1 MMLLKA
7 CIEVFLLCVSCVSYA
22 QMGMRERVVF
32 YNTENLFDTRNDTLT
47 ADDDFTPR
55 KTALES
61 GTLYR
66 KLLNISKVL
75 NGLWCGKVSATHRLE
90 RGGES
95 ECCFRLGKQ
104 NGVGGW

>member
-1 MMLLKA
+1 MMFLKT
-7 CIEVFLLCVSCVSYA
+7 CIEIFILCVSCVSYA
-22 QMGMRERVVF
+22 QMGTRERVVF

-47 ADDDFTPR
+47 ADDDFTPWGKQHWNR
-55 KTALES
+55 ERYT
-61 GTLYR
+61 R

-75 NGLWCGKVSATHRLE
+75 NGLGAGKFPLRLE